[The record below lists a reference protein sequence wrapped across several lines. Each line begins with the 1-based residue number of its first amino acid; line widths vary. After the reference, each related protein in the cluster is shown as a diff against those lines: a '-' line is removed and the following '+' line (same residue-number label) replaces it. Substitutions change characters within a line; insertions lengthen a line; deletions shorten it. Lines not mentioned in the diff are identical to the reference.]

1 MSDARIRIIV
11 ECATA
16 VLIRELLA
24 RTPEP
29 LTRKQIAARL
39 NRRPDTVLSHLERFR
54 IEGTIKRRQSYQA
67 RRPFEYVLY
76 DREWPSDTRARMEYQ
91 AARDAAY
98 SNKVRV
104 AIAATAEGV
113 V

>member
-1 MSDARIRIIV
+1 MTGIRIIV
-11 ECATA
+11 ECATS

-24 RTPEP
+24 KTAEP
-29 LTRKQIAARL
+29 LTCKQIAARL
-39 NRRPDTVLSHLERFR
+39 NRRPDTVQFHLERFR
-54 IEGTIKRRQSYQA
+54 LEGTIKRRKSYQA
-67 RRPFEYVLY
+67 MRPYEHILY

-98 SNKVRV
+98 SNRVRV